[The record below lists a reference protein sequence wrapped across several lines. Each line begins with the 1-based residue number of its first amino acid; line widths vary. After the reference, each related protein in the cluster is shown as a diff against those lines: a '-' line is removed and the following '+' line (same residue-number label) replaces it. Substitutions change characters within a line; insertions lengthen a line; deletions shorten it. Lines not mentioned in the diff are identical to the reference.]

1 MVMQRTLAALAEAT
15 DGRLVGRDI
24 AFGALVSDSRRMEAG
39 ALFVCLK
46 GPRYDGHDY
55 AEAAVAAGAGSL
67 LTERAVAPEVS
78 RVEVV
83 DTLQAMGKFARA
95 WRDAHRARVVAVT
108 GSNGKTTTKNLLAAV
123 LAEEAPTF
131 ATQGNL
137 NNRIG
142 LPLTLACLDDAHR
155 YAVVELGISLPGE
168 MAELAAI
175 ARPNAAI
182 VTNVAPA
189 HLEGFGDVEGVA
201 REKGALPAALAADGL
216 AVAPADL
223 PWLAAWREACAVQRW
238 LTFGFDDSADVCAQ
252 AVELTPDGTR
262 FELVAPTGTVAVEL
276 RLLGRHNI
284 ANALAAAALASGFG
298 VPLDRIARGLARVAP
313 AAGRMS
319 PRRLA
324 SGAVLI
330 DDSYNANPASLM
342 AAVAT
347 AMAFERPLWLALGDL
362 GELGADAATW
372 HRRLGRELRDAG
384 VARLYTL
391 GPLAARAAAGFGEG
405 GQTFENADDLAER
418 LATEFPSDAVLLVKG
433 SRSAR
438 MERIVAALG
447 GGD

>member
-1 MVMQRTLAALAEAT
+1 MSRTLAALAEAT
-15 DGRLVGRDI
+15 DGRLVGGDV
-24 AFGALVSDSRRMEAG
+24 AFGALVSDSRHMEAG

-67 LTERAVAPEVS
+67 LAERAVAPEVS
-78 RVEVV
+78 RVEVA
-83 DTLQAMGKFARA
+83 DTLEALGNFARA
-95 WRDAHRARVVAVT
+95 WRDAHLAEVVAVT

-123 LAEEAPTF
+123 FAEEAPTL
-131 ATQGNL
+131 ATRGNL

-142 LPLTLACLDDAHR
+142 LPLTLSRLDATHR

-168 MAELAAI
+168 MAALAAI
-175 ARPNAAI
+175 ARPDAAV

-189 HLEGFGDVEGVA
+189 HLEGFGDIAGVA

-223 PWLAAWREACAVQRW
+223 PWLAAWRESCTVRRW
-238 LTFGFDDSADVCAQ
+238 LTFGFEARADVSAR

-262 FELVAPTGTVAVEL
+262 FELAAPAGTVPMTL
-276 RLLGRHNI
+276 QLLGRHNV
-284 ANALAAAALASGFG
+284 ANALAAAALASGLG
-298 VPLDRIARGLARVAP
+298 VPLETIARGLARVAP
-313 AAGRMS
+313 AAGRMR

-342 AAVAT
+342 AAVDT
-347 AMAFERPLWLALGDL
+347 AAAFGRPLWLALGDL
-362 GELGADAATW
+362 GELGADASGW
-372 HRRLGRELRDAG
+372 HRRLGSKLRAAG
-384 VARLYTL
+384 VARLYGL
-391 GPLAARAAAGFGEG
+391 GPLAAGAAVAFGDG
-405 GQTFENADDLAER
+405 GRSFKSSDELADFLAST
-418 LATEFPSDAVLLVKG
+418 LPSDAVLLVKG

-438 MERIVAALG
+438 MERITAALG